1 MPENKHLTMATL
13 FHNLS
18 RELKQSLFDRGQFRA
33 DLTLSSNPLL
43 AYKKSLR
50 EAHNTLNRWFDEKR
64 DITVLVNARA
74 WYIDQLLSLA
84 WEHYSWNKTEAIA
97 LLAVGGYG
105 RGELH
110 PGSDI
115 DILIL
120 LERDNYKVHQP
131 HIEAFLTLLWDIG
144 LKLGSSVRSVEEAV
158 EQARSDLSIITNLI
172 ESRSVA
178 GPAYLY
184 QQLQKGIGTEHMW
197 PSKQYLQAKFEEQ
210 RRRHHKYNDTEYN
223 LEPNIK
229 GSPGNL
235 RDLHMLGWITHRHF
249 GTHDPAGLVMSGF
262 LTKGEYRLFIK
273 CRSFLWKIRWALHTQ
288 QNRCEDRLLF
298 EYQKSL
304 ARQFNFRDNRRAL
317 AVEQFMQRYFR
328 TVMAVTQLNDM
339 LLQHFDDG
347 VLNASGVSK
356 VVPINERF
364 QIRNHYIETRHP
376 DVFLEYP
383 PAILEIF
390 VLMTRDPEILGARA
404 ETIRQLRDHRHLVDK
419 AFQRDPRCT
428 RLFLELMH
436 APFNMTVTLRRMARY
451 GILGRYL
458 PEFNRVIGQ
467 MQFDL
472 FHTYTVDAHT
482 LLLIKYL
489 QNFSNKDQAQK
500 FPVATRILK
509 TLPKPRLLYIAGLF
523 HDIGK
528 GRGGDHSQL
537 GAIDAEKFCQR
548 HGLDNEDTL
557 LVTWLVKEHLT
568 MSTTAQRMDISDLE
582 VIHTFAEKVASPERL
597 DYLYTLTVADI
608 NATNPLLWN
617 DWRASLL
624 QQLYNHTRYFLKQ
637 GINQLPSRAGQVIA
651 IKEKTMLLL
660 TERGITRDQ
669 ADGLWDQMALSYF
682 ICHEP
687 EELAWQLAGIL
698 THDKANPLIIIR
710 ENNST
715 EEHGGGSKIFIYT
728 SNQPNLFAATVA
740 ALDHLHLLIQDAR
753 IFTSHGDYGL
763 DTFTVLER
771 DGSAIGENHQRID
784 QIQHHLEKVLTSP
797 RCFPDLIRR
806 RTPRQLK
813 YFSRE
818 PEVILSHHISS
829 REIVLNITATDRPGL
844 LAIIGKAF
852 MMLGLQ
858 VERAKIATFGETV
871 EDHFVIT
878 KKAGKAFLDPRY
890 CRAICS
896 KLTKVLK
903 QATARER

>member
-13 FHNLS
+13 FQNLS
-18 RELKQSLFDRGQFRA
+18 GELKQSLFDRGQFRA
-33 DLTLSSNPLL
+33 DLTLSSNPIF

-50 EAHNTLNRWFDEKR
+50 EAHNTLNRWFDEKL

-74 WYIDQLLSLA
+74 WYIDQMLSLA
-84 WEHYSWNKTEAIA
+84 WEHYPWHKEEAIA
-97 LLAVGGYG
+97 LVAVGGYG

-120 LERDNYKVHQP
+120 LESDNYSVHQP

-144 LKLGSSVRSVEEAV
+144 LKLGSSVRSVDEAI
-158 EQARSDLSIITNLI
+158 EQARGDLSIITNLI
-172 ESRSVA
+172 ESRPLA
-178 GPAYLY
+178 GPGRLY
-184 QQLQKGIGTEHMW
+184 QQLQKGISTEHMW

-210 RRRHHKYNDTEYN
+210 RKRHRKYNDTEYN

-235 RDLHMLGWITHRHF
+235 RDLHMLGWVSHRHF
-249 GTHDPAGLVMSGF
+249 GTHDPAGLVTSGF
-262 LTKGEYRLFIK
+262 LTKGEYRLLIK
-273 CRSFLWKIRWALHTQ
+273 CRSFLWKIRWALHTR

-298 EYQKSL
+298 EFQKNL
-304 ARQFNFRDNRRAL
+304 AEQFNYRDNRGAM
-317 AVEQFMQRYFR
+317 AVEQFMQSYFR

-347 VLNASGVSK
+347 ILNANAIPT
-356 VVPINERF
+356 VVPINDRF
-364 QIRNHYIETRHP
+364 QIRNNYIETRHP
-376 DVFLEYP
+376 DVFLQYP
-383 PAILEIF
+383 PAILEMF
-390 VLMTRDPEILGARA
+390 VLMTRDHEILGARA
-404 ETIRQLRDHRHLVDK
+404 ETIRQLREHRHLVDK
-419 AFQRDPRCT
+419 AFQSDPRCT
-428 RLFLELMH
+428 RLFLELMQ
-436 APFNMTVTLRRMARY
+436 APFNMTATLRRMARY

-489 QNFSNKDQAQK
+489 RRFSYKDQARQ
-500 FPVATRILK
+500 FPVATMILK

-537 GAIDAEKFCQR
+537 GAIDAEKFCRR

-568 MSTTAQRMDISDLE
+568 MSTTAQRMDISDPE
-582 VIHTFAEKVASPERL
+582 VIHAFAGKVASLERL

-617 DWRASLL
+617 GWRASLL
-624 QQLYNHTRYFLKQ
+624 QQLYKHTRHFLKQ
-637 GINQLPSRAGQVIA
+637 GVNPLPSRASQIIT
-651 IKEKTMLLL
+651 IKEKTMPLLAD
-660 TERGITRDQ
+660 RGITQGQ
-669 ADGLWDQMALSYF
+669 ADGLWGQMGGSYF
-682 ICHEP
+682 ISHEP

-698 THDKANPLIIIR
+698 THDEDNPLIIIR
-710 ENNST
+710 ETSST
-715 EEHGGGSKIFIYT
+715 EEHGGSRIFIYT
-728 SNQPNLFAATVA
+728 PNQPNLFAATVA

-753 IFTSHGDYGL
+753 IFTSAGDFSL

-771 DGSAIGENHQRID
+771 DGSAIGRNRQRIY
-784 QIQHHLEKVLTSP
+784 QIQYHLEKVLTSP
-797 RCFPDLIRR
+797 GSFPDLIRR

-813 YFSRE
+813 HFSRE
-818 PEVILSHHISS
+818 PEVVLSHHISS
-829 REIVLNITATDRPGL
+829 RETLLSITATDRPGL

-852 MMLGLQ
+852 MILGLQ
-858 VERAKIATFGETV
+858 VERAKIATFGEKV
-871 EDHFVIT
+871 EDRFVIT
-878 KKAGKAFLDPRY
+878 KKAGKAFCDPRY
-890 CRAICS
+890 CQAICS
-896 KLTKVLK
+896 KLINVLK
-903 QATARER
+903 QATAREP